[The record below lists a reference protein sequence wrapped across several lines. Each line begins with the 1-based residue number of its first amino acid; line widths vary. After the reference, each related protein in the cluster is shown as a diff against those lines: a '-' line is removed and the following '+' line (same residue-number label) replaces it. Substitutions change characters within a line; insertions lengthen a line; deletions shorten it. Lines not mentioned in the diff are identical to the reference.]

1 MAQQQNAQQLHP
13 AGSSTGFV
21 ILVSTVAALGGL
33 LFGYDT
39 AVISGA
45 TSFLQQRF
53 GLSNFML
60 GWAVSCLTVGAAIG
74 TAFAG
79 KVSDSFGRKKAL
91 LLAGLLFTVGSI
103 LSALPNNI
111 TYFVLARM
119 VGGLGIGISSVQAPL
134 YIAEI
139 SPARLRGR
147 LVSLNQL
154 AVVTGIFAVYF
165 VDLAVSNSGD
175 VAWNVSMGWRWML
188 GFGIIPGLLFIFLLF
203 TMPESP
209 RWLEQRGRSEEA
221 LRILT
226 KVDGA
231 AKAKT
236 EIEHIRNSIQSEHG
250 NVRQLFRPGLRKA
263 LLIGVVLAVMQQWT
277 GINAI
282 MYYAPDIFRAAGAGQ
297 NSSLIQTVLV
307 GTVNFLFT
315 ILSIWLIDK
324 VGRKAL
330 LLVGSAV
337 MAICLFIVGFAFR
350 NGTTGTWVLFFILL
364 YVAAFAISLGPVVWL
379 VIAEIFPNRARGV
392 ASSVASLAL
401 WIADYVVAQSF
412 PVLLGS
418 IGALMAFGIFGV
430 LAVFTFF
437 FTLSLVP
444 ETKGKSL
451 EEIEEMWR

>member
-1 MAQQQNAQQLHP
+1 MAQPTSEQLHP

-21 ILVSTVAALGGL
+21 ILVSIVAALGGL

-45 TSFLQQRF
+45 TDFLQQRF
-53 GLSNFML
+53 QLSNFML

-79 KVSDSFGRKKAL
+79 KLSDTFGRKKAL
-91 LLAGLLFTVGSI
+91 IFAGILFTIGSI
-103 LSALPNNI
+103 LSALPNSI
-111 TYFVLARM
+111 TFFVLARM
-119 VGGLGIGISSVQAPL
+119 VGGFGIGISSVQAPL

-165 VDLAVSNSGD
+165 VDLAVSNRGD

-188 GFGIIPGLLFIFLLF
+188 GLGIVPGLLFIILLF
-203 TMPESP
+203 TVPESP
-209 RWLEQRGRSEEA
+209 RWLEQRGRGDEA

-226 KVDGA
+226 KVDGEVR
-231 AKAKT
+231 AKK
-236 EIEHIRNSIQSEHG
+236 ELEQIRHSIQSERG
-250 NVRQLFRPGLRKA
+250 NVSQLFRPGLRKA

-330 LLVGSAV
+330 LLVGSSV
-337 MAICLFIVGFAFR
+337 MAVCLFTVGIAFR
-350 NGTTGTWVLFFILL
+350 HGTTGTWVLFFILL

-401 WIADYVVAQSF
+401 WAADYVVAQLF
-412 PVLLGS
+412 PVMLGS
-418 IGALMAFGIFGV
+418 IGAMVTFSIFGV
-430 LAVFTFF
+430 LSLFTFF
-437 FTLSLVP
+437 FTLGLVP

-451 EEIEEMWR
+451 EEIEQMWR